1 MSIKKI
7 FIVLTIVAIYFTL
20 NFAFLS
26 NEGYTSMEDYI
37 ESTKDEFSYEIEEI
51 IYKDEWTGYHIKMIS
66 GEWLD
71 NKKVSEVNWWHNVDI
86 IIPKEVKT
94 SSGIMFIDNGVSS
107 ENYFRLDDEV
117 INYSNKLGAIIV
129 NVSNIPFQPVNFL
142 ESNQESFLEDDLIAF
157 AWNKFLKSGGSNKYL
172 EWLPRLPMT
181 RAVVRSMD
189 LAQEIAIQN
198 NIQLNNFVVSGA
210 SKRGWTAWT
219 TAAVDKRIVGVV
231 PMVIDLLNVIP
242 SFENHYR
249 SYGEFSLAVQEYV
262 NYEIPDWMQTDE
274 FKSLLKYVEP
284 YSFKE
289 NFTMPKYIINAG
301 SDEFFSTDSWQYY
314 YDELPGDK
322 LLRYVPNRNH
332 SLDGRYL
339 NDDLVSYFNRIV
351 NDIEMPELI
360 WKLNE
365 DYLEATI
372 DYDGDYSVSLWV
384 AENSDGRDF
393 RLWMEGELWI
403 QSPIKKSKDG
413 NYRIEI
419 KAEENKYKAV
429 MLEFIVDP
437 DSRFPLIISTGPYV
451 VPETYPFQKYK
462 PKNPN

>member
-7 FIVLTIVAIYFTL
+7 FIVFIVAAIYFTL
-20 NFAFLS
+20 NYTFLS

-51 IYKDEWTGYHIKMIS
+51 IYKDEWTGYHIKMVS

-71 NKKVSEVNWWHNVDI
+71 IKKVSEVNWWHNVDI

-157 AWNKFLKSGGSNKYL
+157 AWNKFLKSGGSMKYL

-274 FKSLLKYVEP
+274 FKSLLEYVEP
-284 YSFKE
+284 YSFREK
-289 NFTMPKYIINAG
+289 FTMPKYIINAG